1 MVNRPLPSA
10 AAAAALDTIQ
20 LIQNRKENPLEFRAR
35 VEFWPFFFIANGKRR
50 GKLQIVAVVKRY
62 AKMVLRVQGRTMVAD
77 VYDYNVP

>member
-35 VEFWPFFFIANGKRR
+35 VEFFIANGKRR